1 MTAVP
6 GPVANVI
13 DLICDRCGDVLSC
26 RADHLRDLEVVWP
39 LLTDQG
45 WAGSPFATG
54 QHTCPNCAVGQLR
67 EPSAGATWPVR
78 KHITRDIAVR
88 QEPHAAI
95 VEVTGDIDR
104 LLVSTM
110 QEALGRAATLHHN
123 VVLDLTAVHLVDP
136 IGLGVL
142 VRGHV
147 RARKRGGHLCL
158 AAPSRFV
165 LTVLHTMRL
174 DDALPVF
181 SDVPST
187 LTWLAAHPSA
197 LQQPVEPQQPTEA
210 QQPSALQQPAEA
222 QQPVD
227 LQQQPVDLQQL
238 AEAQQLM
245 APQHLVQPQQL
256 VKLVEAPR
264 PPADSPGQ
272 APRQRSS

>member
-6 GPVANVI
+6 GQVANMI
-13 DLICDRCGDVLSC
+13 DLICDRCGNVLSC

-54 QHTCPNCAVGQLR
+54 QHTCPGCVVGQLR
-67 EPSAGATWPVR
+67 ESRSAAAAAWPVR
-78 KHITRDIAVR
+78 KHIPRSVELRHD
-88 QEPHAAI
+88 PHAAI
-95 VEVTGDIDR
+95 VEVRGDIDR

-110 QEALGRAATLHHN
+110 QAALGRAAALHRN
-123 VVLDLTAVHLVDP
+123 IALDMSAVQLVDP

-181 SDVPST
+181 DDLPSA
-187 LTWLAAHPSA
+187 LTWLAAHP
-197 LQQPVEPQQPTEA
+197 P
-210 QQPSALQQPAEA
+210 
-222 QQPVD
+222 
-227 LQQQPVDLQQL
+227 
-238 AEAQQLM
+238 
-245 APQHLVQPQQL
+245 
-256 VKLVEAPR
+256 
-264 PPADSPGQ
+264 
-272 APRQRSS
+272 APRQAPAQRSS

>member
-6 GPVANVI
+6 GQVANMI

-54 QHTCPNCAVGQLR
+54 QHTCPGCAAGQLR
-67 EPSAGATWPVR
+67 APSAAAAATWPVR
-78 KHITRDIAVR
+78 KHIARDVALR
-88 QEPHAAI
+88 QDPHAA
-95 VEVTGDIDR
+95 VVVVTGDIDR

-110 QEALGRAATLHHN
+110 QAALTRAATLHRN
-123 VVLDLTAVHLVDP
+123 TALDLSAVELVDP
-136 IGLGVL
+136 IGLSVL
-142 VRGHV
+142 VRGHMQ
-147 RARKRGGHLCL
+147 ARKRGGHLCL

-181 SDVPST
+181 DDLPSA
-187 LTWLAAHPSA
+187 LTWLAAHP
-197 LQQPVEPQQPTEA
+197 P
-210 QQPSALQQPAEA
+210 
-222 QQPVD
+222 
-227 LQQQPVDLQQL
+227 
-238 AEAQQLM
+238 
-245 APQHLVQPQQL
+245 
-256 VKLVEAPR
+256 
-264 PPADSPGQ
+264 

>member
-6 GPVANVI
+6 GQVANMI

-54 QHTCPNCAVGQLR
+54 KHTCPGCVVGQLR
-67 EPSAGATWPVR
+67 QPPAGATWPVR
-78 KHITRDIAVR
+78 KHIPRDVVLR
-88 QEPHAAI
+88 QDPHAAI

-110 QEALGRAATLHHN
+110 QAALGKAAALHRN
-123 VVLDLTAVHLVDP
+123 IVLDLAAVELVDP

-181 SDVPST
+181 GNLPST
-187 LTWLAAHPSA
+187 LTWLAAHP
-197 LQQPVEPQQPTEA
+197 
-210 QQPSALQQPAEA
+210 PA
-222 QQPVD
+222 PLPLKGVP
-227 LQQQPVDLQQL
+227 LPPKSV
-238 AEAQQLM
+238 
-245 APQHLVQPQQL
+245 
-256 VKLVEAPR
+256 PR
-264 PPADSPGQ
+264 ETPIQPGQ
-272 APRQRSS
+272 PPRQRSS

>member
-6 GPVANVI
+6 GQVANMI

-54 QHTCPNCAVGQLR
+54 QHTCPGCVVGQLR

-78 KHITRDIAVR
+78 KHIPRDVVLR
-88 QEPHAAI
+88 QDRHAAI

-110 QEALGRAATLHHN
+110 QAALGRAAALHRN
-123 VVLDLTAVHLVDP
+123 TVLDLAAVQLVDP

-165 LTVLHTMRL
+165 LTVLHTMHL

-181 SDVPST
+181 GDLPST
-187 LTWLAAHPSA
+187 LTWLAAHPPASA
-197 LQQPVEPQQPTEA
+197 QTPGRPKP
-210 QQPSALQQPAEA
+210 
-222 QQPVD
+222 
-227 LQQQPVDLQQL
+227 
-238 AEAQQLM
+238 
-245 APQHLVQPQQL
+245 
-256 VKLVEAPR
+256 
-264 PPADSPGQ
+264 PPAAPGRPHETPGGPGQ
-272 APRQRSS
+272 AAQSPFQAPGQPKQTPKQRSS